1 MTSDINLTALA
12 AGVIMKLTA
21 PLLASALVFA
31 GTVAFASQ
39 VQAAPASNSLNNT
52 KTTFQCVTSGRNIV
66 TIARRGNVTTDPMIL
81 WKSTEFGR
89 EYTPWQRCQIVS
101 NRLTQAVAQ
110 NGGKLSNLQLTT
122 GIINNLPV
130 VCYVNGR
137 GRCNS
142 QNLLFT
148 LDKRNAKNPGDA
160 LTRLINFAQDGGG
173 PVTTFRTGGQSSAP
187 QFVPFGDMVDR
198 ALNSPNNKPS
208 VPVTKPQGDRGI

>member
-1 MTSDINLTALA
+1 
-12 AGVIMKLTA
+12 MKLTT

-52 KTTFQCVTSGRNIV
+52 KTTFQCVTSGRNIA
-66 TIARRGNVTTDPMIL
+66 TIVTTDPMII

-110 NGGKLSNLQLTT
+110 NGGRLSNLQLTT

-137 GRCNS
+137 ARCNS

-160 LTRLINFAQDGGG
+160 LTRLINFAQDGSG
-173 PVTTFRTGGQSSAP
+173 PVTTFKGGGQSSAP

-198 ALNSPNNKPS
+198 ALNSSNNKPS
-208 VPVTKPQGDRGI
+208 VPVAKPQGNRGI

>member
-1 MTSDINLTALA
+1 
-12 AGVIMKLTA
+12 MKLTA

-39 VQAAPASNSLNNT
+39 VQAAPARNSLNNT
-52 KTTFQCVTSGRNIV
+52 KTTFQCVTSGRNFV
-66 TIARRGNVTTDPMIL
+66 TIARRGNVTTDPMIV

-101 NRLTQAVAQ
+101 NRLTKAVAQ
-110 NGGKLSNLQLTT
+110 NGGRLSNLQLTT
-122 GIINNLPV
+122 GIVNNLPV

-148 LDKRNAKNPGDA
+148 LDKRNAKNPGEA
-160 LTRLINFAQDGGG
+160 LTRLINFAQDGSG
-173 PVTTFRTGGQSSAP
+173 PVTTLRTGAPSSAP
-187 QFVPFGDMVDR
+187 QFVPFGDIVDR
-198 ALNSPNNKPS
+198 AFNSPNNKPS
-208 VPVTKPQGDRGI
+208 VPVAKPQGDRGI

>member
-12 AGVIMKLTA
+12 TGVIMKLTT
-21 PLLASALVFA
+21 PLLASALVFV

-39 VQAAPASNSLNNT
+39 VQAAPSTKSKKT
-52 KTTFQCVTSGRNIV
+52 KTTFQCVTSGRNIA
-66 TIARRGNVTTDPMIL
+66 TIARRGNVKTDPMII

-110 NGGKLSNLQLTT
+110 NGGRLSNLQLTT

-137 GRCNS
+137 ARCNS

-160 LTRLINFAQDGGG
+160 LTRLINFAQDGSG
-173 PVTTFRTGGQSSAP
+173 PVTTFRTGTQSSAP
-187 QFVPFGDMVDR
+187 QFVPFEIGR
-198 ALNSPNNKPS
+198 
-208 VPVTKPQGDRGI
+208 

>member
-1 MTSDINLTALA
+1 
-12 AGVIMKLTA
+12 MKLTTS
-21 PLLASALVFA
+21 LLSSALVFA

-39 VQAAPASNSLNNT
+39 VQAATSDSGNSAR
-52 KTTFQCVTSGRNIV
+52 TTFQCVTSGRNIA
-66 TIARRGNVTTDPMIL
+66 TIARRGNVTTDPMIV

-110 NGGKLSNLQLTT
+110 NGGRLSNLQLTT

-130 VCYVNGR
+130 VCYVNGQ

-160 LTRLINFAQDGGG
+160 LTRLINFSQDGGG
-173 PVTTFRTGGQSSAP
+173 PVTTLRGGGQSSAP
-187 QFVPFGDMVDR
+187 QFVPFGNMVDR

-208 VPVTKPQGDRGI
+208 VPVEKPQGNRGI

>member
-1 MTSDINLTALA
+1 MTSYINLTALA
-12 AGVIMKLTA
+12 AGVMMKLTA

-31 GTVAFASQ
+31 GTLAFASQ
-39 VQAAPASNSLNNT
+39 VQAAPASNSWNNT
-52 KTTFQCVTSGRNIV
+52 KTTFQCVTSGRNFV

-110 NGGKLSNLQLTT
+110 NGGRLSNLQLTT

-148 LDKRNAKNPGDA
+148 LDKRNAKNPGNA

-173 PVTTFRTGGQSSAP
+173 PVTTFRTGAQSSAP

-208 VPVTKPQGDRGI
+208 VPVAKPQGDRGI

>member
-1 MTSDINLTALA
+1 
-12 AGVIMKLTA
+12 MKFTA

-31 GTVAFASQ
+31 GTVALASQ
-39 VQAAPASNSLNNT
+39 VQAAPTSNWNNT
-52 KTTFQCVTSGRNIV
+52 RTTFQCVTSGRNFV

-101 NRLTQAVAQ
+101 NRLTKAVAQ
-110 NGGKLSNLQLTT
+110 NGGRLSNLQLTT
-122 GIINNLPV
+122 GIVNNLPV

-173 PVTTFRTGGQSSAP
+173 PVTTFRTRTQSSAP

-198 ALNSPNNKPS
+198 AFNSPNKKPS
-208 VPVTKPQGDRGI
+208 VPAAKPQGDRGI

>member
-1 MTSDINLTALA
+1 
-12 AGVIMKLTA
+12 MKLTA

-39 VQAAPASNSLNNT
+39 VQAAPVRNSVNNT
-52 KTTFQCVTSGRNIV
+52 KTTFQCVTSGRNFV
-66 TIARRGNVTTDPMIL
+66 TIARRGNVTTDPMIV

-101 NRLTQAVAQ
+101 NRLTKAVAQ
-110 NGGKLSNLQLTT
+110 NGGRLSNLQLTT

-160 LTRLINFAQDGGG
+160 LTRVINFAQDGGG
-173 PVTTFRTGGQSSAP
+173 SPLESRTITGQSSAP
-187 QFVPFGDMVDR
+187 QFVPFGDMVER
-198 ALNSPNNKPS
+198 ALNSPNNKP
-208 VPVTKPQGDRGI
+208 QGDRGI

>member
-1 MTSDINLTALA
+1 
-12 AGVIMKLTA
+12 MKLTA

-31 GTVAFASQ
+31 GTVALPSQ
-39 VQAAPASNSLNNT
+39 VQADPASNSWNST
-52 KTTFQCVTSGRNIV
+52 RTTFQCVTSGRNFV

-101 NRLTQAVAQ
+101 NRLTKAVAQ
-110 NGGKLSNLQLTT
+110 NGGRLSNLQLTT
-122 GIINNLPV
+122 GIVNNLPV

-148 LDKRNAKNPGDA
+148 LDKRNAKNPGEA
-160 LTRLINFAQDGGG
+160 LTKLINFAQDGSG
-173 PVTTFRTGGQSSAP
+173 PVAVFRTGAPSSAP

-198 ALNSPNNKPS
+198 AFNSPNKKPS
-208 VPVTKPQGDRGI
+208 VPVAKPQGDRGI

>member
-1 MTSDINLTALA
+1 
-12 AGVIMKLTA
+12 MKLTA
-21 PLLASALVFA
+21 PLLVSTLVCA

-66 TIARRGNVTTDPMIL
+66 TIARRGNVTTDPMII
-81 WKSTEFGR
+81 WKSTEFGS

-110 NGGKLSNLQLTT
+110 NGGRLSNLQLTT

-137 GRCNS
+137 ARCNS

-173 PVTTFRTGGQSSAP
+173 PVTTFRTGAQSSAP

-198 ALNSPNNKPS
+198 AFKSPNNKPS
-208 VPVTKPQGDRGI
+208 VPVAKPQGDRGI

>member
-1 MTSDINLTALA
+1 
-12 AGVIMKLTA
+12 
-21 PLLASALVFA
+21 
-31 GTVAFASQ
+31 
-39 VQAAPASNSLNNT
+39 
-52 KTTFQCVTSGRNIV
+52 
-66 TIARRGNVTTDPMIL
+66 MII
-81 WKSTEFGR
+81 WKSTEFGS

-110 NGGKLSNLQLTT
+110 NGGRLSNLQLTT

-148 LDKRNAKNPGDA
+148 LDKRNAKNPGEA
-160 LTRLINFAQDGGG
+160 LTRLINFSQDGGG
-173 PVTTFRTGGQSSAP
+173 PVTTLRGGGQSSAP

-198 ALNSPNNKPS
+198 AFNSPNNKPS
-208 VPVTKPQGDRGI
+208 VPVAKPQGDRGI

>member
-1 MTSDINLTALA
+1 
-12 AGVIMKLTA
+12 
-21 PLLASALVFA
+21 
-31 GTVAFASQ
+31 
-39 VQAAPASNSLNNT
+39 
-52 KTTFQCVTSGRNIV
+52 
-66 TIARRGNVTTDPMIL
+66 MII

-110 NGGKLSNLQLTT
+110 NGGRLSNLQLTT

-130 VCYVNGR
+130 VCYVNGQA
-137 GRCNS
+137 RCNS

-160 LTRLINFAQDGGG
+160 LTRLINFSQDGGG
-173 PVTTFRTGGQSSAP
+173 PVSTFRGGGQSSAP

>member
-1 MTSDINLTALA
+1 MTSYINLAALA
-12 AGVIMKLTA
+12 AGVIMKLSA

-39 VQAAPASNSLNNT
+39 VQAAPASHSLNNT
-52 KTTFQCVTSGRNIV
+52 KTTFQCVTSGRNFV

-101 NRLTQAVAQ
+101 NRLTKAVAQ
-110 NGGKLSNLQLTT
+110 NGGRLSNLQLTT
-122 GIINNLPV
+122 GIVNNLPV

-173 PVTTFRTGGQSSAP
+173 PVTTFRTGTQSSAP

-198 ALNSPNNKPS
+198 AFNSPNKKPS
-208 VPVTKPQGDRGI
+208 VPVAKPQGDRGI

>member
-1 MTSDINLTALA
+1 
-12 AGVIMKLTA
+12 MKWTA

-39 VQAAPASNSLNNT
+39 VQAAPASNSWDNT
-52 KTTFQCVTSGRNIV
+52 KTTFQCVTSGRNFV

-101 NRLTQAVAQ
+101 NRLTKAVAE
-110 NGGKLSNLQLTT
+110 NGGRLSNLQLTT
-122 GIINNLPV
+122 GIVNNLPV

-148 LDKRNAKNPGDA
+148 LDKRNAKNPGEA
-160 LTRLINFAQDGGG
+160 LTRVINFAQDGGG
-173 PVTTFRTGGQSSAP
+173 SPLESRTTTGQSSAP
-187 QFVPFGDMVDR
+187 QFVPFGDMVER
-198 ALNSPNNKPS
+198 ALNSPNKPS
-208 VPVTKPQGDRGI
+208 VPVVKPQGDRGI

>member
-1 MTSDINLTALA
+1 MTSEINLTALA

-66 TIARRGNVTTDPMIL
+66 TIARRGNVTTDPMIV

-101 NRLTQAVAQ
+101 NRLTKAVAQ
-110 NGGKLSNLQLTT
+110 NGGRLSNLQLSRSAKKNKTMLRYIKK
-122 GIINNLPV
+122 GI
-130 VCYVNGR
+130 
-137 GRCNS
+137 
-142 QNLLFT
+142 
-148 LDKRNAKNPGDA
+148 A
-160 LTRLINFAQDGGG
+160 LVR
-173 PVTTFRTGGQSSAP
+173 
-187 QFVPFGDMVDR
+187 
-198 ALNSPNNKPS
+198 
-208 VPVTKPQGDRGI
+208 

>member
-1 MTSDINLTALA
+1 
-12 AGVIMKLTA
+12 MKLTA

-39 VQAAPASNSLNNT
+39 VQAGPASNWNNT
-52 KTTFQCVTSGRNIV
+52 RTTFQCVTSGRNFV

-101 NRLTQAVAQ
+101 NRLTKAVAQ

-122 GIINNLPV
+122 GTLNNLPV

-160 LTRLINFAQDGGG
+160 LTRLINFAQDGSG
-173 PVTTFRTGGQSSAP
+173 PVTTLRTSRGPSSAP

-198 ALNSPNNKPS
+198 AFNSPNNKPS
-208 VPVTKPQGDRGI
+208 VPVAKPQGDRGI

>member
-1 MTSDINLTALA
+1 LEKYPGATANQQNL
-12 AGVIMKLTA
+12 
-21 PLLASALVFA
+21 SALVFA
-31 GTVAFASQ
+31 GTLALASQ

-52 KTTFQCVTSGRNIV
+52 KTTFQCVTPGRNFV

-81 WKSTEFGR
+81 WKSTEFCR

-101 NRLTQAVAQ
+101 NRLTKAVAQ
-110 NGGKLSNLQLTT
+110 NGGILSNLQLTT
-122 GIINNLPV
+122 GIVNNFPV

-142 QNLLFT
+142 QNLLLT

-173 PVTTFRTGGQSSAP
+173 PVTTFRTGTQSSAP

-198 ALNSPNNKPS
+198 AFNSPNNKPS
-208 VPVTKPQGDRGI
+208 VPVAKPQGDRGI

>member
-1 MTSDINLTALA
+1 MTSYINLAALA
-12 AGVIMKLTA
+12 AGVIMKFTA

-31 GTVAFASQ
+31 GTVALASQ
-39 VQAAPASNSLNNT
+39 VQAAPTSNWNNT
-52 KTTFQCVTSGRNIV
+52 RTTFQCVTSGRNFV

-101 NRLTQAVAQ
+101 NRLTKAVAQ
-110 NGGKLSNLQLTT
+110 NGGRLSNLQLTT
-122 GIINNLPV
+122 GIVNNLPV

-173 PVTTFRTGGQSSAP
+173 PVTTFRTRTQSSAP

-198 ALNSPNNKPS
+198 AFNSPNKKPS
-208 VPVTKPQGDRGI
+208 VPAAKPQGDRGI

>member
-1 MTSDINLTALA
+1 
-12 AGVIMKLTA
+12 MKLTA
-21 PLLASALVFA
+21 PLLASALVFV

-39 VQAAPASNSLNNT
+39 VQAASSNSWNST
-52 KTTFQCVTSGRNIV
+52 RTTFQCVTSGRNFV

-110 NGGKLSNLQLTT
+110 NGGRLSNLQLTT

-137 GRCNS
+137 ARCNS

-160 LTRLINFAQDGGG
+160 LTRLINFSQDGGG
-173 PVTTFRTGGQSSAP
+173 PVTTLRGGGQSSAP

>member
-1 MTSDINLTALA
+1 
-12 AGVIMKLTA
+12 MKLTA

-66 TIARRGNVTTDPMIL
+66 TIARRGNVTTDPMIV
-81 WKSTEFGR
+81 WKSTEFGS

-110 NGGKLSNLQLTT
+110 NGGRLSNLQLTT
-122 GIINNLPV
+122 GIANNLPV

-148 LDKRNAKNPGDA
+148 LDKHNAKNTGDA

-173 PVTTFRTGGQSSAP
+173 SVTVFRTGTQSSAP
-187 QFVPFGDMVDR
+187 EFVPFGDMLDR
-198 ALNSPNNKPS
+198 AFNSPNNKPS
-208 VPVTKPQGDRGI
+208 VPVAKPQGDRGI

>member
-1 MTSDINLTALA
+1 
-12 AGVIMKLTA
+12 
-21 PLLASALVFA
+21 
-31 GTVAFASQ
+31 
-39 VQAAPASNSLNNT
+39 
-52 KTTFQCVTSGRNIV
+52 
-66 TIARRGNVTTDPMIL
+66 MIL

-110 NGGKLSNLQLTT
+110 NGGRLSNLQLTT

-160 LTRLINFAQDGGG
+160 LTRLINFAQDGSG
-173 PVTTFRTGGQSSAP
+173 PVTTFRTGTQSSAP

-198 ALNSPNNKPS
+198 AFNSPNNKPS
-208 VPVTKPQGDRGI
+208 VPVAKPQGDRGI